1 MNTNGSTAQEIKKKK
16 KKKDSMSFHQDLI
29 KEEKRSK
36 SSP

>member
-1 MNTNGSTAQEIKKKK
+1 MNTNGSTAQEIKKK

>member
-1 MNTNGSTAQEIKKKK
+1 MNTNGSTAQEIKK